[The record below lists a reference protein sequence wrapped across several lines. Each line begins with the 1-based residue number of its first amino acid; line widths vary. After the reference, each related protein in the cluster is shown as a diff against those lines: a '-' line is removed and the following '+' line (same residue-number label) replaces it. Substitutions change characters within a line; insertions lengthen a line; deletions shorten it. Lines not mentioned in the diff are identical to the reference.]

1 MSWAKYA
8 IEALKNGKTATI
20 KPRGNSMKPKVHDG
34 DEVILEPA
42 VELSVNNIVL
52 VKVRGRHYLH
62 LIKAID
68 GDRYL
73 IGNNRGH
80 INGWVGRSA
89 IYGKVTQITRK

>member
-8 IEALKNGKTATI
+8 IEALQRGESTTI
-20 KPRGNSMKPKVHDG
+20 KPRGNSMQPIINSG
-34 DEVILEPA
+34 DEVCLELA
-42 VELSVNNIVL
+42 KELCVGNIVL

-73 IGNNRGH
+73 IGNNKGH
-80 INGWVGRSA
+80 INGWVGRGA
-89 IYGKVTQITRK
+89 IYGKASMVGRK